1 MLPQF
6 WKSTFLEVHI
16 LYKDKTEQE
25 LINEIVDRIDM
36 LRVESGYSIYELAN
50 KSDTSINTIKH
61 LYKKKSL
68 PTVRTIFGICE
79 AFNMPVWMFFY
90 DEDKKFTISKKVFSL
105 IENYENLSENSKRLL
120 MELSENLK

>member
-16 LYKDKTEQE
+16 LFKYKTEQE

-36 LRVESGYSIYELAN
+36 LRVENGYSIYELAN
-50 KSDTSINTIKH
+50 KSNTSINTIKH
-61 LYKKKSL
+61 LYKKNSL
-68 PTVRTIFGICE
+68 PNVRTIFGICE
-79 AFNMPVWMFFY
+79 AFDMPVWMFFY
-90 DEDKKFTISKKVFSL
+90 DEEKGFSLSKKLFTL

-120 MELSENLK
+120 IELSENLK